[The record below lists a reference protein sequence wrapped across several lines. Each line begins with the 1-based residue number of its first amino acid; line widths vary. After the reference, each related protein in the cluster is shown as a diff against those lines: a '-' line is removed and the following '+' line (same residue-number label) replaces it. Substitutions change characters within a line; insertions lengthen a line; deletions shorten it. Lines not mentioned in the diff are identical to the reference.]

1 MPRVALR
8 PSICPRPCPFLRSRF
23 LTARHPHT
31 QAAALCIFVLN
42 AESVARALQVA
53 SKVGEVV
60 YEGFE
65 TKRRVERLYRELLK
79 LAAPELLASM
89 GMGGEAEGGEAG
101 VVGLDEVERLR
112 PLLAIREQKSQQ
124 MYQDVVQEQ
133 MMSLMGG
140 GDSGSEADMAKTMSQ
155 SVGMLEQILD
165 SGQLGPE
172 DLASLKEMIA
182 VRGCRCKSRE
192 RNALDATAAGAY
204 HWLPMLLARRTLA
217 ATATHASLSISLSL
231 SLRAG
236 INGHACRRVAPT
248 QGRAAGGHA
257 ARGPEALHSHRAPL
271 RR

>member
-1 MPRVALR
+1 M
-8 PSICPRPCPFLRSRF
+8 
-23 LTARHPHT
+23 
-31 QAAALCIFVLN
+31 LN

-231 SLRAG
+231 SARRNQWACLSTSCSNARTSCRR
-236 INGHACRRVAPT
+236 ACRPRARSSSLSSSASSEIAPQWVRVAVEGAEAEVCRT
-248 QGRAAGGHA
+248 IASL
-257 ARGPEALHSHRAPL
+257 ARCRTTILI
-271 RR
+271 